1 MPVIDN
7 GAQVIIVKSKARG
20 CAPGVQAEN
29 LLNALR
35 SKEEMDRQNPR
46 HPKPRTMIE
55 KVQIVGK
62 DDLTATDAALYE
74 LFIAWAR
81 DEDHKRARGRKR
93 SETAPASKAERE
105 CDDLDFPRDG
115 SVVGGTGDGAV
126 TGIYAIPYD
135 AVRTYANL
143 HGAVDTPEQLLSC
156 LNRLSRTTV
165 RYNVRDE
172 TFRNRGVVNLL
183 NGGLKTNEATGK
195 TVVEFSLSPYVHGLL
210 SKPGSWGYL
219 ELRAFGRFRNKY
231 TGRLYQRLALIAGYD
246 NYVRK
251 PLEIEPRMLAE
262 EIGFKW
268 TRYVDF
274 KRNCLNPAL
283 EEIEKW
289 VERFLVDFKEEKGAV
304 SGRGRP
310 GVALLRFTM
319 IPRGD
324 RKVVEL
330 SAPSMTWG
338 DANAVK
344 AEDKVLDPDQL
355 PSAGAVA
362 RVLKHVRFP
371 RALTGAD
378 LSEFWRAAVDEALEG
393 FTPSHAPAPGMVDVH
408 GERLLD
414 LIETSGADQAFFLWA
429 ERTALT
435 GRFFRRRED
444 LSIPRDIGHL
454 MYPKQLVPVGN
465 ETTEQRRL
473 RHAKDT
479 AATILWGLAGLLN
492 RRMPSER
499 TAFPE
504 DVIDSYCDIEVPP
517 WSVAADYLPDEGSML
532 RRALTMMLKSK
543 TVRDPG
549 TGKNR
554 TVPDMG
560 VKRRRATLRNLASA
574 ARKENWTAVHR
585 IACAVVHAPVGDCPF

>member
-7 GAQVIIVKSKARG
+7 GAQVIIVKSKARSY
-20 CAPGVQAEN
+20 APGVQAEN

-81 DEDHKRARGRKR
+81 DEDHKRARGRERAEKA
-93 SETAPASKAERE
+93 SASKAERKR
-105 CDDLDFPRDG
+105 DDLDFPRDA

-126 TGIYAIPYD
+126 TDIYAIPYD
-135 AVRTYANL
+135 AVRAYANL

-183 NGGLKTNEATGK
+183 NSGLKTNEATGK
-195 TVVEFSLSPYVHGLL
+195 TVVEFSLPPYVHGLL

-246 NYVRK
+246 NHVRK
-251 PLEIEPRMLAE
+251 PLEIEPRKLAE

-289 VERFLVDFKEEKGAV
+289 VERFLVDFKEEKGAA

-319 IPRGD
+319 TPRGD
-324 RKVVEL
+324 RKIVEL
-330 SAPSMTWG
+330 SAPSMTWS
-338 DANAVK
+338 DANAAK
-344 AEDKVLDPDQL
+344 AGDKVLTPDQL

-362 RVLKHVRFP
+362 RALKHIRFP
-371 RALTGAD
+371 HALTGAD
-378 LSEFWRAAVDEALEG
+378 LSEFWRAAVDEVLEG

-408 GERLLD
+408 GERLLAS
-414 LIETSGADQAFFLWA
+414 IEMDGADQAFFAWA
-429 ERTALT
+429 EASALT
-435 GRFFRRRED
+435 GRFFRRTED
-444 LSIPRDIGHL
+444 LSIPRDICHL
-454 MYPKQLVPVGN
+454 MHPKSLEPTEG
-465 ETTEQRRL
+465 ETPDQRRL
-473 RHAKDT
+473 RYAKDT
-479 AATILWGLAGLLN
+479 AATIVWGLAGLLK
-492 RRMPSER
+492 RRMPGER
-499 TAFPE
+499 TVLPE
-504 DVIDSYCDIEVPP
+504 DVIDTYCDIDTLP
-517 WSVAADYLPDEGSML
+517 WSLVSEHLPDKGAML
-532 RRALTMMLKSK
+532 RRALTMMLKTRIERHPK
-543 TVRDPG
+543 TGR
-549 TGKNR
+549 NR
-554 TVPDMG
+554 AVPAMG
-560 VKRRRATLRNLASA
+560 IERRRATLRNLVSA
-574 ARKENWTAVHR
+574 TRKENWSAVHR
-585 IACAVVHAPVGDCPF
+585 IACAVVHAPGDNCPF